1 MEKSDLENHKNPNL
15 GFISKKIQAF
25 QEKYAEVS
33 DNLIEQEY
41 NFTEYSNDRYSLVV
55 DVFQNTVFY
64 VAVPFEAFIDILK
77 DKQNNLYISFGIDF
91 SRIKNSLLAKRQQA
105 ELSKIEKKFRKGQA
119 KLREQL
125 IKRYEKCQITGL
137 KYEELLIASHIKP
150 FGMSEENEEYD
161 LNNAL
166 LLSATFD
173 KLLDL
178 GLMTFDKDNYLV
190 FSDILPYE
198 DVRKLKIDIIDNYLD
213 FSKEQKAYIEYHR
226 NNVFRVVNYPITT
239 NAGWR

>member
-1 MEKSDLENHKNPNL
+1 MEKTDLENHKNPNL
-15 GFISKKIQAF
+15 DFITKKIQAF

-33 DNLIEQEY
+33 DKLIEQEY
-41 NFTEYSNDRYSLVV
+41 NFTEYSNERYSLVV
-55 DVFQNTVFY
+55 DVFQEVVFY
-64 VAVPFEAFIDILK
+64 VAVPFETFIDILK

-105 ELSKIEKKFRKGQA
+105 ELSKTEKKFRKGQA

-125 IKRYEKCQITGL
+125 IKRHEKCQITGL

-198 DVRKLKIDIIDNYLD
+198 DVRKLKIDIINNYLN

-239 NAGWR
+239 NIGWR

>member
-1 MEKSDLENHKNPNL
+1 MEKTDLENHKNPNL
-15 GFISKKIQAF
+15 DFISKKIQAF

-41 NFTEYSNDRYSLVV
+41 NFTEYSNERYSLVV

-105 ELSKIEKKFRKGQA
+105 ELSKVEKKFRKGQA

-190 FSDILPYE
+190 FSDMLSPE
-198 DVRKLKIDIIDNYLD
+198 DIYKLKRLIINYHLN
-213 FSKEQKAYIEYHR
+213 FSEKQKEYINYHR
-226 NNVFRVVNYPITT
+226 DTVFKIVN
-239 NAGWR
+239 

>member
-1 MEKSDLENHKNPNL
+1 MEKTDLENHKNPNL
-15 GFISKKIQAF
+15 DFIKQKIQEF
-25 QEKYAEVS
+25 QEKYAEAP
-33 DNLIEQEY
+33 NLVEQEY
-41 NFTEYSNDRYSLVV
+41 EFTDYSEGRQSLITSIFY
-55 DVFQNTVFY
+55 DTVYY
-64 VAVPFEAFIDILK
+64 VAVPFETFIDILR
-77 DKQNNLYISFGIDF
+77 DKQNKLYISFGIDF
-91 SRIKNSLLAKRQQA
+91 SLIKNSLLAKRQQA
-105 ELSKIEKKFRKGQA
+105 ELSKTEKKFRKGQA
-119 KLREQL
+119 KFRDDL
-125 IKRYEKCQITGL
+125 IKKYGKCQITGL

-150 FGMSEENEEYD
+150 YGMSSEKEEYD

-198 DVRKLKIDIIDNYLD
+198 DVRKLKIDIINNYLN

-226 NNVFRVVNYPITT
+226 NNVFRIVNYPVMT
-239 NAGWR
+239 N